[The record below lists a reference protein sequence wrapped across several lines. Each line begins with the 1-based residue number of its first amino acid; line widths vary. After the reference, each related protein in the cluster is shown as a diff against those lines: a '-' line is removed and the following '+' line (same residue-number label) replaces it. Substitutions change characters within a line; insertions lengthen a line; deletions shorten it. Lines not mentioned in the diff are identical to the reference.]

1 MYWVKNLDVATTERE
16 EYEACENIHA
26 LRTLLAANILKEI
39 DQLRDRVLTL
49 SQIRGKILISTS
61 EEQIIKYLPQNW
73 GK

>member
-1 MYWVKNLDVATTERE
+1 MYWVKNLDVAMTEQE
-16 EYEACENIHA
+16 GYEACENIYA